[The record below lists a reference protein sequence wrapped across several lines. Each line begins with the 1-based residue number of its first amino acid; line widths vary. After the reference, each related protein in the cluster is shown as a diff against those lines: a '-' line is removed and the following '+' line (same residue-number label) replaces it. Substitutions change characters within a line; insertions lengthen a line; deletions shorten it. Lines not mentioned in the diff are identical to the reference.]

1 MFGQFARSTM
11 SNAGKMV
18 RCNKAAMQLLLRTK
32 RLSSVAPS
40 SNTAQPEYN
49 LAVLTCSWIGA
60 ACLLQFSLFV
70 YRRG

>member
-18 RCNKAAMQLLLRTK
+18 SRNKAAVQLLLRTK

-40 SNTAQPEYN
+40 SNTEYN
-49 LAVLTCSWIGA
+49 LAVMTCSWIGA